1 MDSQK
6 IVKDLLNE
14 FKESDLTEFE
24 METAELRLRF
34 GRGVNAGSG
43 MATGNSFAQNNPAAE
58 RVSGNAAASA
68 ASTPE
73 TVKENAPAASAPET
87 VKENAPAAG
96 TDDNLE
102 PVKAPLVG
110 TFYAAPSPDA
120 DPFVQE
126 GQKVSKG
133 ETLCILEA
141 MKMMNELTAPYD
153 LIVRFSRLIYVKENC
168 CGKPRRNRGSHHS
181 GMSRLRNPRSGGVL
195 RSGPKFPS
203 HPNRG

>member
-43 MATGNSFAQNNPAAE
+43 MASGNSFAQNNSAAE
-58 RVSGNAAASA
+58 RVSGNAAAPA
-68 ASTPE
+68 ASFEGAASAPE
-73 TVKENAPAASAPET
+73 AAKESAPAASAPET
-87 VKENAPAAG
+87 ATESAPAAAA
-96 TDDNLE
+96 DDNLE

-153 LIVRFSRLIYVKENC
+153 LIVRRIL
-168 CGKPRRNRGSHHS
+168 
-181 GMSRLRNPRSGGVL
+181 GVNGEMAEYNQVL
-195 RSGPKFPS
+195 FEVEKC
-203 HPNRG
+203 

>member
-43 MATGNSFAQNNPAAE
+43 MASGNSAAPAASFE
-58 RVSGNAAASA
+58 GAASVPEA
-68 ASTPE
+68 A
-73 TVKENAPAASAPET
+73 KESASAASAPET
-87 VKENAPAAG
+87 ATESAPAAAA
-96 TDDNLE
+96 DDNLE

-153 LIVRFSRLIYVKENC
+153 LIVRRIL
-168 CGKPRRNRGSHHS
+168 
-181 GMSRLRNPRSGGVL
+181 GVNGEMAEYNQVL
-195 RSGPKFPS
+195 FEVEKC
-203 HPNRG
+203 

>member
-43 MATGNSFAQNNPAAE
+43 MA
-58 RVSGNAAASA
+58 SGNAAAPA
-68 ASTPE
+68 ASFE
-73 TVKENAPAASAPET
+73 GAASAPET
-87 VKENAPAAG
+87 AKESAPAATAEG
-96 TDDNLE
+96 TANSESAPAAAADDNLE

-153 LIVRFSRLIYVKENC
+153 LIVRRIL
-168 CGKPRRNRGSHHS
+168 
-181 GMSRLRNPRSGGVL
+181 GVNGEMAEYNQVL
-195 RSGPKFPS
+195 FEVEKC
-203 HPNRG
+203 

>member
-34 GRGVNAGSG
+34 GRGVSAGSG
-43 MATGNSFAQNNPAAE
+43 MASGNSFAQNNPAAE

-68 ASTPE
+68 AS
-73 TVKENAPAASAPET
+73 ASET

-102 PVKAPLVG
+102 TVKAPLVG

-120 DPFVQE
+120 DSFVQE

-153 LIVRFSRLIYVKENC
+153 LIVRRIL
-168 CGKPRRNRGSHHS
+168 
-181 GMSRLRNPRSGGVL
+181 GVNGEMAEYNQVL
-195 RSGPKFPS
+195 FEVEKC
-203 HPNRG
+203 

>member
-43 MATGNSFAQNNPAAE
+43 MA
-58 RVSGNAAASA
+58 SGNAAAPA
-68 ASTPE
+68 ASFEGAASAPE
-73 TVKENAPAASAPET
+73 AATESASAASAPET
-87 VKENAPAAG
+87 ATESAPAAAA
-96 TDDNLE
+96 DDNLE

-153 LIVRFSRLIYVKENC
+153 LIVRRIL
-168 CGKPRRNRGSHHS
+168 
-181 GMSRLRNPRSGGVL
+181 GVNGEMAEYNQVL
-195 RSGPKFPS
+195 FEVEKC
-203 HPNRG
+203 

>member
-43 MATGNSFAQNNPAAE
+43 MASGNSFAQNNPAAE
-58 RVSGNAAASA
+58 RVSGNAAATA
-68 ASTPE
+68 ASFE
-73 TVKENAPAASAPET
+73 GAASAPEAA
-87 VKENAPAAG
+87 KESAPAVGA
-96 TDDNLE
+96 DDNLE

-126 GQKVSKG
+126 GQKVTKG

-153 LIVRFSRLIYVKENC
+153 LIVRRIL
-168 CGKPRRNRGSHHS
+168 
-181 GMSRLRNPRSGGVL
+181 GVNGEMAEYNQVL
-195 RSGPKFPS
+195 FEVEKC
-203 HPNRG
+203 

>member
-43 MATGNSFAQNNPAAE
+43 MASGNSAAPAASFE
-58 RVSGNAAASA
+58 G
-68 ASTPE
+68 
-73 TVKENAPAASAPET
+73 AASAPEAA
-87 VKENAPAAG
+87 KESAPAATAEG
-96 TDDNLE
+96 TANSESAPAAAADDNLE

-153 LIVRFSRLIYVKENC
+153 LIVRRIL
-168 CGKPRRNRGSHHS
+168 
-181 GMSRLRNPRSGGVL
+181 GVNGEMVEYNQVL
-195 RSGPKFPS
+195 FEVEKC
-203 HPNRG
+203 

>member
-43 MATGNSFAQNNPAAE
+43 MASGNSAVSAGIAE
-58 RVSGNAAASA
+58 GF
-68 ASTPE
+68 T
-73 TVKENAPAASAPET
+73 SAPET
-87 VKENAPAAG
+87 VKESAPAAG

-110 TFYAAPSPDA
+110 TFYASPAEDA
-120 DPFVQE
+120 DPYVQVGE
-126 GQKVSKG
+126 QVQKGK
-133 ETLCILEA
+133 ILAIVEA
-141 MKMMNELTAPYD
+141 MKLMNEIESEFDGTIEEILVENGAPVEYGQP
-153 LIVRFSRLIYVKENC
+153 LFIVR
-168 CGKPRRNRGSHHS
+168 
-181 GMSRLRNPRSGGVL
+181 
-195 RSGPKFPS
+195 
-203 HPNRG
+203 

>member
-58 RVSGNAAASA
+58 RVSGNAAVSA

-73 TVKENAPAASAPET
+73 TVKENAPAAGA
-87 VKENAPAAG
+87 
-96 TDDNLE
+96 DDNLE

-153 LIVRFSRLIYVKENC
+153 LIVRRIL
-168 CGKPRRNRGSHHS
+168 
-181 GMSRLRNPRSGGVL
+181 GVNGEMAEYNQVL
-195 RSGPKFPS
+195 FEVEKC
-203 HPNRG
+203 

>member
-58 RVSGNAAASA
+58 RVSGNAAAQ
-68 ASTPE
+68 
-73 TVKENAPAASAPET
+73 AASAPEAA
-87 VKENAPAAG
+87 KESAPAATAEG
-96 TDDNLE
+96 TANIDSAPAAAADDNLE

-153 LIVRFSRLIYVKENC
+153 LIVRRIL
-168 CGKPRRNRGSHHS
+168 
-181 GMSRLRNPRSGGVL
+181 GVNGEMAEYNQVL
-195 RSGPKFPS
+195 FEVEKC
-203 HPNRG
+203 

>member
-43 MATGNSFAQNNPAAE
+43 MASGNSFAQNNPAAE
-58 RVSGNAAASA
+58 RVSGNAAAPA
-68 ASTPE
+68 ASFEGAASAPE
-73 TVKENAPAASAPET
+73 AAKESASAASAPET
-87 VKENAPAAG
+87 ATESAPAAAA
-96 TDDNLE
+96 DDNLE

-110 TFYAAPSPDA
+110 TFYAASSPDA

-153 LIVRFSRLIYVKENC
+153 LIVRRIL
-168 CGKPRRNRGSHHS
+168 
-181 GMSRLRNPRSGGVL
+181 GVNGEMAEYNQVL
-195 RSGPKFPS
+195 FEVEKC
-203 HPNRG
+203 

>member
-43 MATGNSFAQNNPAAE
+43 MASGNSFAQNNPAAE
-58 RVSGNAAASA
+58 RVSGNAAAQ
-68 ASTPE
+68 
-73 TVKENAPAASAPET
+73 AASASET

-153 LIVRFSRLIYVKENC
+153 LIVRRIL
-168 CGKPRRNRGSHHS
+168 
-181 GMSRLRNPRSGGVL
+181 GVNGEMAEYNQVL
-195 RSGPKFPS
+195 FEVEKC
-203 HPNRG
+203 

>member
-43 MATGNSFAQNNPAAE
+43 MASGNSFAQNNPAAE

-73 TVKENAPAASAPET
+73 TVKENS
-87 VKENAPAAG
+87 PAAG

-153 LIVRFSRLIYVKENC
+153 LIVRRIL
-168 CGKPRRNRGSHHS
+168 
-181 GMSRLRNPRSGGVL
+181 GVNGEMAEYNQVL
-195 RSGPKFPS
+195 FEVEKC
-203 HPNRG
+203 

>member
-43 MATGNSFAQNNPAAE
+43 MVSGNSFAQNNPAAE

-68 ASTPE
+68 ASTL
-73 TVKENAPAASAPET
+73 ET

-153 LIVRFSRLIYVKENC
+153 LIVRRIL
-168 CGKPRRNRGSHHS
+168 
-181 GMSRLRNPRSGGVL
+181 GVNGEMAEYNQVL
-195 RSGPKFPS
+195 FEVEKC
-203 HPNRG
+203 

>member
-43 MATGNSFAQNNPAAE
+43 MASGNSFAQNNSAAE
-58 RVSGNAAASA
+58 RVSGNAAAPA
-68 ASTPE
+68 ASFEGAASVPE
-73 TVKENAPAASAPET
+73 AAKESASAASAPET
-87 VKENAPAAG
+87 ATESAPAAAA
-96 TDDNLE
+96 DDNLE

-153 LIVRFSRLIYVKENC
+153 LIVRRIL
-168 CGKPRRNRGSHHS
+168 
-181 GMSRLRNPRSGGVL
+181 GVNGEMAEYNQVL
-195 RSGPKFPS
+195 FEVEKC
-203 HPNRG
+203 

>member
-43 MATGNSFAQNNPAAE
+43 MASGNSFAQNNPAAE

-68 ASTPE
+68 SSASE
-73 TVKENAPAASAPET
+73 TVKEH
-87 VKENAPAAG
+87 APAAG
-96 TDDNLE
+96 TYDNLE

-133 ETLCILEA
+133 ETLCIMEA

-153 LIVRFSRLIYVKENC
+153 LIVRRIL
-168 CGKPRRNRGSHHS
+168 
-181 GMSRLRNPRSGGVL
+181 GVNGEMAEYNQVL
-195 RSGPKFPS
+195 FEVEKC
-203 HPNRG
+203 

>member
-43 MATGNSFAQNNPAAE
+43 MASGNSFAQNNPAAE

-68 ASTPE
+68 ASASETVKENAPAASAPE

-153 LIVRFSRLIYVKENC
+153 LIVRRIL
-168 CGKPRRNRGSHHS
+168 
-181 GMSRLRNPRSGGVL
+181 GVNGEMAEYNQVL
-195 RSGPKFPS
+195 FEVEKC
-203 HPNRG
+203 

>member
-43 MATGNSFAQNNPAAE
+43 MASGNSFAQNNPAAE
-58 RVSGNAAASA
+58 RVSGNAAA
-68 ASTPE
+68 
-73 TVKENAPAASAPET
+73 PAASAPET
-87 VKENAPAAG
+87 ATESAPAAG

-153 LIVRFSRLIYVKENC
+153 LIVRRIL
-168 CGKPRRNRGSHHS
+168 
-181 GMSRLRNPRSGGVL
+181 GVNGEMAEYNQVL
-195 RSGPKFPS
+195 FEVEKC
-203 HPNRG
+203 

>member
-43 MATGNSFAQNNPAAE
+43 MASGNSFAQNNPAAE

-68 ASTPE
+68 AS
-73 TVKENAPAASAPET
+73 ASET

-153 LIVRFSRLIYVKENC
+153 LIVRRIL
-168 CGKPRRNRGSHHS
+168 
-181 GMSRLRNPRSGGVL
+181 GVNGEMAEYNQVL
-195 RSGPKFPS
+195 FEVEKC
-203 HPNRG
+203 

>member
-43 MATGNSFAQNNPAAE
+43 MA
-58 RVSGNAAASA
+58 SGNAAAPA
-68 ASTPE
+68 ASFE
-73 TVKENAPAASAPET
+73 GAASAPEAA
-87 VKENAPAAG
+87 KESASAASAEGTANSESAPAAAA
-96 TDDNLE
+96 DDNLE

-153 LIVRFSRLIYVKENC
+153 LIVRRIL
-168 CGKPRRNRGSHHS
+168 
-181 GMSRLRNPRSGGVL
+181 GVNGEMAEYNQVL
-195 RSGPKFPS
+195 FEVEKC
-203 HPNRG
+203 

>member
-24 METAELRLRF
+24 METVELRLRF

-43 MATGNSFAQNNPAAE
+43 MASGNSFAQNNPAAE

-68 ASTPE
+68 AS
-73 TVKENAPAASAPET
+73 ASET

-120 DPFVQE
+120 NPFVQE

-153 LIVRFSRLIYVKENC
+153 LIVRRIL
-168 CGKPRRNRGSHHS
+168 
-181 GMSRLRNPRSGGVL
+181 GVNGEMAEYNQVL
-195 RSGPKFPS
+195 FEVEKC
-203 HPNRG
+203 

>member
-43 MATGNSFAQNNPAAE
+43 MASGNSFAPNSPAAE
-58 RVSGNAAASA
+58 RVSGNAPAS
-68 ASTPE
+68 
-73 TVKENAPAASAPET
+73 AASAPET

-153 LIVRFSRLIYVKENC
+153 LIVRRIL
-168 CGKPRRNRGSHHS
+168 
-181 GMSRLRNPRSGGVL
+181 GVNGEMAEYNQVL
-195 RSGPKFPS
+195 FEVEKC
-203 HPNRG
+203 

>member
-43 MATGNSFAQNNPAAE
+43 MASGNSFAQNNPDAE
-58 RVSGNAAASA
+58 RVFGNATAPSASFEGA

-73 TVKENAPAASAPET
+73 TAKESTPAASAPET
-87 VKENAPAAG
+87 ATESAPATGA
-96 TDDNLE
+96 DDNLE

-153 LIVRFSRLIYVKENC
+153 LIVRRIL
-168 CGKPRRNRGSHHS
+168 
-181 GMSRLRNPRSGGVL
+181 GVNGEMAEYNQVL
-195 RSGPKFPS
+195 FEVEKC
-203 HPNRG
+203 

>member
-34 GRGVNAGSG
+34 SRGVNAGSG
-43 MATGNSFAQNNPAAE
+43 MASGNTAAPAASFE
-58 RVSGNAAASA
+58 G
-68 ASTPE
+68 
-73 TVKENAPAASAPET
+73 AASAPEAE
-87 VKENAPAAG
+87 KESAPAGTAEGTANTESAPAAAA
-96 TDDNLE
+96 DDNLE

-153 LIVRFSRLIYVKENC
+153 LIVRRIL
-168 CGKPRRNRGSHHS
+168 
-181 GMSRLRNPRSGGVL
+181 GVNGEMAEYNQVL
-195 RSGPKFPS
+195 FEVEKC
-203 HPNRG
+203 

>member
-43 MATGNSFAQNNPAAE
+43 MA
-58 RVSGNAAASA
+58 SGNAAAPA
-68 ASTPE
+68 ASFE
-73 TVKENAPAASAPET
+73 GAASAPEAA
-87 VKENAPAAG
+87 KESAPAATAEG
-96 TDDNLE
+96 TANSESAPAAAADDNLE

-153 LIVRFSRLIYVKENC
+153 LIVRRIL
-168 CGKPRRNRGSHHS
+168 
-181 GMSRLRNPRSGGVL
+181 GVNGEMAEYNQVL
-195 RSGPKFPS
+195 FEVEKC
-203 HPNRG
+203 

>member
-43 MATGNSFAQNNPAAE
+43 MASGNSFAQNNPAAE

-68 ASTPE
+68 GTAEGFT
-73 TVKENAPAASAPET
+73 NAPET
-87 VKENAPAAG
+87 VKESASAAG

-153 LIVRFSRLIYVKENC
+153 LIVRRIL
-168 CGKPRRNRGSHHS
+168 
-181 GMSRLRNPRSGGVL
+181 GVNGEMAEYNQVL
-195 RSGPKFPS
+195 FEVEKC
-203 HPNRG
+203 

>member
-43 MATGNSFAQNNPAAE
+43 MVSGNSFAQNNPAAE

-68 ASTPE
+68 AST
-73 TVKENAPAASAPET
+73 PET

-153 LIVRFSRLIYVKENC
+153 LIVRRIL
-168 CGKPRRNRGSHHS
+168 
-181 GMSRLRNPRSGGVL
+181 GVNGEMAEYNQVL
-195 RSGPKFPS
+195 FEVEKC
-203 HPNRG
+203 

>member
-43 MATGNSFAQNNPAAE
+43 MASGNTAAPAASFE
-58 RVSGNAAASA
+58 G
-68 ASTPE
+68 
-73 TVKENAPAASAPET
+73 AASAPEAA
-87 VKENAPAAG
+87 KESAPAGTAEGTANTESAPAAAA
-96 TDDNLE
+96 DDNLE

-153 LIVRFSRLIYVKENC
+153 LIVRRIL
-168 CGKPRRNRGSHHS
+168 
-181 GMSRLRNPRSGGVL
+181 GVNGEMAEYNQVL
-195 RSGPKFPS
+195 FEVEKC
-203 HPNRG
+203 

>member
-43 MATGNSFAQNNPAAE
+43 MASGNTAAPAASFE
-58 RVSGNAAASA
+58 G
-68 ASTPE
+68 
-73 TVKENAPAASAPET
+73 AASAPEAE
-87 VKENAPAAG
+87 KESAPAGTAEGTANTESAPAAAA
-96 TDDNLE
+96 DDNLE

-153 LIVRFSRLIYVKENC
+153 LIVRRILGV
-168 CGKPRRNRGSHHS
+168 S
-181 GMSRLRNPRSGGVL
+181 GEMAEYNQVL
-195 RSGPKFPS
+195 FEVEKC
-203 HPNRG
+203 

>member
-43 MATGNSFAQNNPAAE
+43 MASGNSAAPAASFE
-58 RVSGNAAASA
+58 G
-68 ASTPE
+68 
-73 TVKENAPAASAPET
+73 AASAPEAA
-87 VKENAPAAG
+87 KESAPAATAEGTANSESAPAAG
-96 TDDNLE
+96 ADDNLE

-153 LIVRFSRLIYVKENC
+153 LIVRRIL
-168 CGKPRRNRGSHHS
+168 
-181 GMSRLRNPRSGGVL
+181 GVNGEMAEYNQVL
-195 RSGPKFPS
+195 FEVEKC
-203 HPNRG
+203 

>member
-43 MATGNSFAQNNPAAE
+43 MASGNSFAQNNPAAE

-68 ASTPE
+68 GTAEGFANTPE
-73 TVKENAPAASAPET
+73 TVRESAPAASAPET
-87 VKENAPAAG
+87 VKENAPVAG

-153 LIVRFSRLIYVKENC
+153 LIVRRIL
-168 CGKPRRNRGSHHS
+168 
-181 GMSRLRNPRSGGVL
+181 GVNGEMAEYNQVL
-195 RSGPKFPS
+195 FEVEKC
-203 HPNRG
+203 

>member
-43 MATGNSFAQNNPAAE
+43 MASGNSFAQNNPAAE
-58 RVSGNAAASA
+58 RVSGNAAAPA
-68 ASTPE
+68 ASFEGAASAPE
-73 TVKENAPAASAPET
+73 AAKESASAASAPET
-87 VKENAPAAG
+87 ATESAPAAVA
-96 TDDNLE
+96 DDNLE

-153 LIVRFSRLIYVKENC
+153 LVVRRIL
-168 CGKPRRNRGSHHS
+168 
-181 GMSRLRNPRSGGVL
+181 GVNGEMAEYNQVL
-195 RSGPKFPS
+195 FEVEKC
-203 HPNRG
+203 

>member
-43 MATGNSFAQNNPAAE
+43 MASGNSAAPAASFE
-58 RVSGNAAASA
+58 G
-68 ASTPE
+68 
-73 TVKENAPAASAPET
+73 AASAPEAA
-87 VKENAPAAG
+87 KESAPAATAEG
-96 TDDNLE
+96 TANSESAPAAAADDNLE

-153 LIVRFSRLIYVKENC
+153 LIVRRIL
-168 CGKPRRNRGSHHS
+168 
-181 GMSRLRNPRSGGVL
+181 GVNGEMAEYNQVL
-195 RSGPKFPS
+195 FEVEKC
-203 HPNRG
+203 

>member
-58 RVSGNAAASA
+58 RVSGNAAAQ
-68 ASTPE
+68 
-73 TVKENAPAASAPET
+73 AASASET

-153 LIVRFSRLIYVKENC
+153 LIVRRIL
-168 CGKPRRNRGSHHS
+168 
-181 GMSRLRNPRSGGVL
+181 GVNGEMAEYNQVL
-195 RSGPKFPS
+195 FEVEKC
-203 HPNRG
+203 

>member
-43 MATGNSFAQNNPAAE
+43 MA
-58 RVSGNAAASA
+58 SGNAAAPA
-68 ASTPE
+68 ASFE
-73 TVKENAPAASAPET
+73 GAASAPET
-87 VKENAPAAG
+87 AKESAPAATAEGTATESAPAAG
-96 TDDNLE
+96 ADDNLE

-153 LIVRFSRLIYVKENC
+153 LIVRRIL
-168 CGKPRRNRGSHHS
+168 
-181 GMSRLRNPRSGGVL
+181 GVNGEMAEYNQVL
-195 RSGPKFPS
+195 FEVEKC
-203 HPNRG
+203 

>member
-43 MATGNSFAQNNPAAE
+43 MASGNSFAQNNPAAE
-58 RVSGNAAASA
+58 RVSGNAAAPA
-68 ASTPE
+68 ASFE
-73 TVKENAPAASAPET
+73 GAASAPEAA
-87 VKENAPAAG
+87 KESAPAATAKGTANTESTPAAG
-96 TDDNLE
+96 TAESFASAETPAAADDNLE

-153 LIVRFSRLIYVKENC
+153 LIVRRIL
-168 CGKPRRNRGSHHS
+168 
-181 GMSRLRNPRSGGVL
+181 GVNGEMAEYNQVL
-195 RSGPKFPS
+195 FEVEKC
-203 HPNRG
+203 